1 MNQDQQRDGGFAFRP
16 GTNDEAMFRHIVTH
30 NEYQLPERFNGD
42 ETVVDVGVHIGGF
55 SYLALSRG
63 AGRVIGF
70 EAEPGNVACARRNL
84 AEFGDRAV
92 VHHRAV
98 WRSDRPAGRL
108 HVTLSDDP
116 PNTGGNSVVW
126 ESSGPGVDTI
136 GLDDVLLEATDG
148 GRRRVAL
155 LKIDCEGS
163 EFPILLTARRLDLID
178 RIAGEFHE
186 YGCPRNPQAIPDGA
200 RVEGVPQFTVEALL
214 DCLRRAGFDVT
225 WHRHEDSFLGLFFAD
240 RPERP
245 AAPGTAR
252 GGRLRALW
260 TALRP
265 PHLGRRRGPRP
276 QRTPQ

>member
-1 MNQDQQRDGGFAFRP
+1 MSGESGFAFRP

-30 NEYQLPERFNGD
+30 NEYDLPERFRGD
-42 ETVVDVGVHIGGF
+42 ETIVDVGVHIGGF

-63 AGRVIGF
+63 AGRVIGY

-98 WRSDRPAGRL
+98 WRSDRPATRL
-108 HVTLSDDP
+108 HLTLSDDP

-126 ESSGPGVDTI
+126 ESAGPGVEAV
-136 GLDDVLLEATDG
+136 GLDTLLEQATDG
-148 GRRRVAL
+148 GRGRVAL

-163 EFPILLTARRLDLID
+163 EFPILLTARRLDRID

-186 YGCPRNPQAIPDGA
+186 YGCPRNPQVIPEHA
-200 RVEGVPQFTVEALL
+200 RVDGVPEFTVEALVAGL
-214 DCLRRAGFDVT
+214 ERAGFHVT
-225 WHRHEDSFLGLFFAD
+225 WRRHEDSFLGLFFA
-240 RPERP
+240 ERP
-245 AAPGTAR
+245 ASASPRTAT

-265 PHLGRRRGPRP
+265 PHFGRRE
-276 QRTPQ
+276 RTPR